1 MRKLLIAGMA
11 VAMLA
16 IPAAASADV
25 PRCEASVP
33 VSTTVTTATFTMNQP
48 RDTSASDERLEAR
61 FHRHRLR

>member
-25 PRCEASVP
+25 PRCEASVA
-33 VSTTVTTATFTMNQP
+33 VNTTITTAKFTVLQP
-48 RDTSASDERLEAR
+48 QRSDRPVHQRVEA
-61 FHRHRLR
+61 